1 MRGWKF
7 VWKKILWFGPPRNII
22 SSFAWISQ
30 FTSLAVSDCWDKG
43 SQKALC
49 AADISDMVAAVTNG
63 PAAGIAT
70 TSDCADL
77 PDPLEEEKHLPMD

>member
-1 MRGWKF
+1 MD
-7 VWKKILWFGPPRNII
+7 LP
-22 SSFAWISQ
+22 
-30 FTSLAVSDCWDKG
+30 G

-70 TSDCADL
+70 TSVTQLQKDL
-77 PDPLEEEKHLPMD
+77 HR